1 MSEEK
6 RTARPTAVEARTAQM
21 TTESVPVS
29 PTERTGGRADARS
42 ADSPGKREVV
52 AVRLSTAELADLD
65 AVRGQ
70 LGGSRSDA
78 LRASVVSVARA
89 FDSGSIDKIENHLA
103 RAVAAKR
110 PRLIAVDAG
119 LLAGVR
125 DALSKVSDRYAQQSF
140 QLQRIGNNWG
150 QIMKVVNAG
159 GDVDADAIRGVQR
172 ALNRLGDVMQRAAER
187 DADIATKLRE
197 AL

>member
-1 MSEEK
+1 MSEK
-6 RTARPTAVEARTAQM
+6 KSSARATAVVANSAQVI
-21 TTESVPVS
+21 TDSLSVKQTEGTGERDGGRSPDS
-29 PTERTGGRADARS
+29 PT
-42 ADSPGKREVV
+42 KREVV
-52 AVRLSTAELADLD
+52 AVRLSAAELADLD
-65 AVRGQ
+65 AVREQ

-110 PRLIAVDAG
+110 PRLIAVDAD

-159 GDVDADAIRGVQR
+159 GDVDADAIRGVER
-172 ALNRLGDVMQRAAER
+172 ALNRIGDVMGRAAER

>member
-6 RTARPTAVEARTAQM
+6 RTGHPTAVEAITAQVI
-21 TTESVPVS
+21 TDSAPVS
-29 PTERTGGRADARS
+29 PTEGTGERADVRS
-42 ADSPGKREVV
+42 AEIPGKREVV

-65 AVRGQ
+65 AVREQ

-89 FDSGSIDKIENHLA
+89 FDSGSVDKIENHLA

-110 PRLIAVDAG
+110 PRVVAVDAD

-125 DALSKVSDRYAQQSF
+125 DALSKVSERYAQQSF
-140 QLQRIGNNWG
+140 QLQRIGNNWN
-150 QIMKVVNAG
+150 QIVKVVNAG
-159 GDVDADAIRGVQR
+159 GDVDADAIRGVER
-172 ALNRLGDVMQRAAER
+172 ALDRLGDVMGRAAER